1 MQAIERPVYPVSLT
15 EKEVARLKR
24 RVRVVMALSE
34 AEMVALIPDKT
45 GFRFVGCPDCDAGA
59 QEGQLRWS
67 IRDPHR
73 VQCRY
78 CEMVFPNERY
88 PDNQMQTVVNPV
100 GETVTYP
107 FWEDETGF
115 RYYFRAKA
123 WREARVYFAA
133 IAEDLGEL
141 YQATGDATYAR
152 RAVLIL
158 DAFARYY
165 PGFLVSYDRAHE
177 QKGFVLEPPYPN
189 FGGKWGRWRADEMPT
204 NLALAYDAIYT
215 SGELERLS
223 DAIGS
228 RCEKAD

>member
-1 MQAIERPVYPVSLT
+1 MQASERPVYQMSLT
-15 EKEVARLKR
+15 EKEIARLKR
-24 RVRVVMALSE
+24 RVRAVMALSE
-34 AEMVALIPDKT
+34 AEMVALIPNKT

-67 IRDPHR
+67 IKDPHR

-88 PDNQMQTVVNPV
+88 PDNQTQTVVNPV

-133 IAEDLGEL
+133 IAEDLGQL

-177 QKGFVLEPPYPN
+177 QKGFVFEPPYPN
-189 FGGKWGRWRADEMPT
+189 FGGKWGAVAR
-204 NLALAYDAIYT
+204 
-215 SGELERLS
+215 
-223 DAIGS
+223 
-228 RCEKAD
+228 